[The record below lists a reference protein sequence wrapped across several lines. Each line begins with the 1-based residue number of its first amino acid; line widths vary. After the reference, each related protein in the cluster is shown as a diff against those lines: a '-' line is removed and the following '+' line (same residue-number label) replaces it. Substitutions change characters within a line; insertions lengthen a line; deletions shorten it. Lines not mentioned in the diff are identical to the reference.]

1 MQVKLSLFPFKAK
14 FIGVALMVLAIPFAY
29 LYFFGG
35 RPDAFNIKVFAVV
48 TTYLETRYFVISQ
61 TNALDELAA
70 IFFISG
76 ITLFSFSKERFEKEH
91 YESLRTKALIN
102 ALFLTILLLLI
113 SFLFFYGL
121 AILIVT
127 FSIFIVFLLTYNIF
141 FRFFLLQN
149 QNFQLTSK
157 EK

>member
-1 MQVKLSLFPFKAK
+1 MQIKLSLFPFKAK
-14 FIGVALMVLAIPFAY
+14 FIGVILMVLSIPFAY

-35 RPDAFNIKVFAVV
+35 KPDAFNIKVFAIV
-48 TTYLETRYFVISQ
+48 TTYLKTRYFVISQ
-61 TNALDELAA
+61 TNALDEIAA
-70 IFFISG
+70 IFFILG

-127 FSIFIVFLLTYNIF
+127 FSIFIVFLFTYNMF
-141 FRFFLLQN
+141 FRIYLLQDRN
-149 QNFQLTSK
+149 S
-157 EK
+157 

>member
-35 RPDAFNIKVFAVV
+35 RPDAFNIKVFAIV
-48 TTYLETRYFVISQ
+48 TTYLETRYFVVSQ

-76 ITLFSFSKERFEKEH
+76 ITLFSFSKEKIEKEH

-113 SFLFFYGL
+113 SFVFFYGL
-121 AILIVT
+121 TILVVI
-127 FSIFIVFLLTYNIF
+127 FSIFIVFLLMYNIF
-141 FRFFLLQN
+141 FRFYLLQN
-149 QNFQLTSK
+149 RDFQLTIKK
-157 EK
+157 E